1 MTENL
6 ASNRLLLFHCSNK
19 SNRGKFPEFP
29 ESSNLKKKNCKKFQT
44 KTQIHQEIFSLKIKI
59 IKKYW
64 GEVKNGEATDGKKNN
79 K

>member
-6 ASNRLLLFHCSNK
+6 ASNRLFLFHCSNK

-59 IKKYW
+59 IKKIL
-64 GEVKNGEATDGKKNN
+64 GGGKKWRSNRR
-79 K
+79 KEKQ